1 MSKKR
6 AMMIGLDGADPYVCK
21 RLVAEGRMPNLK
33 KLLEKGVAREGLDMM
48 GVLPTITPP
57 NWATLATGVYPRT
70 HGVTCFLNHTLG
82 KSLGITEM
90 NWDSRRVHAEMIW
103 EAFAAEG
110 KKSIMLNY
118 CEAWPPRT
126 EDENS
131 IFIDG
136 TGVVPFL
143 RSSVQFQ
150 KVVKMKADYPT
161 MKDIPHVVNQ
171 SSADCVVYNDQVEK
185 FGKNDANDAAAA
197 MPQMSKE
204 DLEAAMTGSHFTKDM
219 PLESE
224 AFVIKGLSAEEASNS
239 DSTDTL
245 YTPIKDA
252 EGWAFEIPEGA
263 KEATITMNNS
273 LQRRYALFTGEGYKT
288 VTLYKNKKNPE
299 ALGSAELGK
308 WSEPIFDIF
317 TVDEEDKKVAY
328 YIRNMEMNADGTEGR
343 FYISHVLDTEDDTYF
358 YPKHYCKDLMEN
370 VGPMCYFAT
379 IDRQTAIGDAMELE
393 SFDMIN
399 DWHMRA
405 TKYLFDANPDWQLF
419 YIHLHSIDLVNHHYM
434 EQAVEGRY
442 PDWKGRKEIID
453 KIYEIN
459 DKYLGTVLEYMD
471 ENTCVAVCSDHA
483 AIPRGVGCENPGIGE
498 LSGINAGVFEQL
510 GYTKL
515 ISVPGIE
522 GMYKIDWAHTKAIQH
537 RTSHVYIN
545 LKGRDPEGIVEPEEY
560 DELVQQI
567 ISDMYNYRDPKTG
580 KRVIAFAMDREE
592 MESLGMGG
600 EHCGDI
606 FFQLTKDFGFEHGN
620 SLQYVSKPE
629 EGYSLGC
636 VCVLAGM
643 GFKHGETITR
653 PIRNVDIVPT
663 LCHLVGN
670 RMPKETEGGVIYQ
683 ALAE

>member
-1 MSKKR
+1 MSVKR
-6 AMMIGLDGADPYVCK
+6 AMMIGLDGADPVVCK
-21 RLVAEGRMPNLK
+21 RLVEEGRMPNLK
-33 KLLEKGVAREGLDMM
+33 KLLEKGVAREGLDML

-57 NWATLATGVYPRT
+57 NWATLATGAYPRT

-82 KSLGITEM
+82 KSLGITEI

-118 CEAWPPRT
+118 CEAWPPRQ
-126 EDENS
+126 EDDKS
-131 IFIDG
+131 IFVDG

-150 KVVKMKADYPT
+150 KVVVMKDEYPT
-161 MKDIPHVVNQ
+161 MKDVPHVVNQ

-185 FGKNDANDAAAA
+185 FGKADADE
-197 MPQMSKE
+197 MPQMSIE
-204 DLEAAMTGSHFTKDM
+204 DLEAAMTGSHFTRDM

-252 EGWAFEIPEGA
+252 EGWSFEIPDNA
-263 KEATITMNNS
+263 KEATVTMNNS
-273 LQRRYALFTGEGYKT
+273 LHRRYALFTGEGYKT
-288 VTLYKNKKNPE
+288 LTFYKNKKDKTPL
-299 ALGSAELGK
+299 ATVELGK
-308 WSEPIFDIF
+308 WSDPVFDTFVI
-317 TVDEEDKKVAY
+317 DDEDKRVAY
-328 YIRNMEMNADGTEGR
+328 YLRYMEMNEDGTQGR
-343 FYISHVLDTEDDTYF
+343 FYISHVLDTEDDTYC
-358 YPKHYCKDLMEN
+358 YPKSICKELMDN

-379 IDRQTAIGDAMELE
+379 IDRHTPIGDRMELE

-405 TKYLFDANPDWQLF
+405 TKYLLDSNPDWQLF
-419 YIHLHSIDLVNHHYM
+419 YIHLHSIDLINHHYM
-434 EQAVEGRY
+434 EQASEGRY
-442 PDWKGRKEIID
+442 EDWQSRRDIID
-453 KIYEIN
+453 EIYEIN
-459 DKYLGTVLEYMD
+459 DKYLGTVLEYLD
-471 ENTCVAVCSDHA
+471 DNTCVAVCADHA
-483 AIPRGVGCENPGIGE
+483 AIPRSVGCENPGIGE
-498 LSGINAGVFEQL
+498 LSGINAGVFEEL
-510 GYTKL
+510 GYTSL

-522 GMYKIDWAHTKAIQH
+522 GMYKIDWEHTRAIQH
-537 RTSHVYIN
+537 RTSYAYIN
-545 LKGRDPEGIVEPEEY
+545 LKGRDPEGIVEPEDY

-567 ISDMYNYRDPKTG
+567 ISDLYNYRDPKTG

-592 MESLGMGG
+592 MESLGIGG
-600 EHCGDI
+600 PHCGDI

-620 SLQYVSKPE
+620 SLQYVTND
-629 EGYSLGC
+629 GYSLGC
-636 VCVLAGM
+636 LCVLAGM
-643 GFKHGETITR
+643 GLKHGEYITR

-670 RMPKETEGGVIYQ
+670 RMPENVEGGIIYQ
-683 ALAE
+683 ALQE

>member
-1 MSKKR
+1 MSMKR
-6 AMMIGLDGADPYVCK
+6 AMMIGLDGADPVVCK

-33 KLLEKGVAREGLDMM
+33 KILEQGVATEKLNMM

-57 NWATLATGVYPRT
+57 NWATLATGCYPRT

-82 KSLGITEM
+82 KSLGITEI

-110 KKSIMLNY
+110 RKSIMLNY

-126 EDENS
+126 KDENS

-150 KVVKMKADYPT
+150 KVVRMKADYPS

-171 SSADCVVYNDQVEK
+171 SSSDCVVFNDQVEK
-185 FGKNDANDAAAA
+185 FGKNDTGTEG
-197 MPQMSKE
+197 MSMEMSKD
-204 DLEAAMTGSHFTKDM
+204 DLVAAMTGSHFNANM

-224 AFVIKGLSAEEASNS
+224 GFVIKGLSAEEASNS

-245 YTPIKDA
+245 YTPLKDA
-252 EGWAFEIPEGA
+252 DGWAFEIPEGA
-263 KEATITMNNS
+263 KEAVITMNNA
-273 LQRRYALFTGEGYKT
+273 LHRRYVLITGEHYDT
-288 VTLYKNKKNPE
+288 VTLYKNKKTPQP
-299 ALGSAELGK
+299 LGSAKLGQ
-308 WSEPIFDIF
+308 WSAPIFDSF
-317 TVDEEDKKVAY
+317 TISDENKRVAY
-328 YIRNMEMNADGTEGR
+328 YIRNMEMNEDGTEGR
-343 FYISHVLDTEDDTYF
+343 FYISHVLNTEDDSYF
-358 YPKHYCKDLMEN
+358 YPKAMCKELMEH

-379 IDRQTAIGDAMELE
+379 IDRHTPIGDAMELE

-405 TKYLFDANPDWQLF
+405 TEYLFDTNPDWQLF

-434 EQAVEGRY
+434 EQASEGR
-442 PDWKGRKEIID
+442 DENWKDNREIID
-453 KIYEIN
+453 RIYEIN
-459 DKYLGTVLEYMD
+459 DKYLGTVLKYLD
-471 ENTCVAVCSDHA
+471 ENTCVAICSDHA
-483 AIPRGVGCENPGIGE
+483 AIPRSVGCENPGIGE
-498 LSGINAGVFEQL
+498 LSGINAGVFEEL
-510 GYTKL
+510 GYTSL
-515 ISVPGIE
+515 FSVPGVE
-522 GMYKIDWAHTKAIQH
+522 GMYKIDWEHTRAIQH

-560 DELVQQI
+560 DALVQQI
-567 ISDMYNYRDPKTG
+567 ISDLYNYRDPRTG
-580 KRVIAFAMDREE
+580 KRVVAFAMTREE
-592 MESLGMGG
+592 METIGMGG
-600 EHCGDI
+600 PHCGDI

-620 SLQYVSKPE
+620 SLQCVTND
-629 EGYSLGC
+629 GYSLDC
-636 VCVLAGM
+636 LCVLAGM
-643 GFKHGETITR
+643 GMKKGETIAR

-670 RMPKETEGGVIYQ
+670 RMPKEVEGGIIYQ
-683 ALAE
+683 ALES